1 MSPQLQF
8 IFVTTTLITEFYGVY
23 LRVWNR
29 GMDQVFGINIGHL
42 LNHKATLQGSFHF
55 FVTCMLPA

>member
-8 IFVTTTLITEFYGVY
+8 IFVTTPLITEFYEVY
-23 LRVWNR
+23 LCIQ
-29 GMDQVFGINIGHL
+29 GMDQVFGTNIGHL

-55 FVTCMLPA
+55 FVTCMLPT